1 MYSCFHQSFCDV
13 CCNGFIMYIID
24 NINGYLYSNAITVYV
39 CLLLGDILIVF
50 FFALQ
55 NCLELLMVVCL
66 HSVVRVPLPS
76 PFH

>member
-1 MYSCFHQSFCDV
+1 MHSCFHQSVCDV

-50 FFALQ
+50 FLRYRI
-55 NCLELLMVVCL
+55 V
-66 HSVVRVPLPS
+66 
-76 PFH
+76 